1 MNKSVIVVV
10 DGSAAIYT
18 PRKTQD
24 PEHEHRGWRQ
34 SKKTKK
40 TGGEF
45 RMEVNKS
52 KVISR
57 EGQKS
62 NPYLERVPAA
72 PACPCAGFMSS
83 KIRERLR
90 VERMEK

>member
-1 MNKSVIVVV
+1 MDPQLFTRRVRPRILSTNTE
-10 DGSAAIYT
+10 DGGKA
-18 PRKTQD
+18 K
-24 PEHEHRGWRQ
+24 
-34 SKKTKK
+34 KK

-83 KIRERLR
+83 KIRERLW